1 MGGVNC
7 EANELRRVNC
17 GGGVKRRP
25 WMQARVEA
33 LESGAMLDLVKLLTV
48 GAAVVR
54 VELEL
59 V

>member
-1 MGGVNC
+1 M
-7 EANELRRVNC
+7 
-17 GGGVKRRP
+17 KRRP

-33 LESGAMLDLVKLLTV
+33 LESGAVLDLVKLLTV

-54 VELEL
+54 GELEL